1 MYIMKSNPIEFSR
14 LLQQYYKKN
23 ITPNK
28 KFLILKKNIML
39 QRIQSIF
46 ILCYV
51 ITILGC
57 FLIFPISFK
66 IESEQIQ
73 WGISNLPYL
82 FILLAGY
89 NIFLFSR
96 RKIQITMNIILLF
109 FSIGYEILVFNEI
122 YEQIDTQL
130 QFIVLRFL
138 LALTSWLML
147 IFANKY
153 IRKDEALIKSMD
165 RLR

>member
-1 MYIMKSNPIEFSR
+1 MKSNPIEFFR

-23 ITPNK
+23 ITPDK

-39 QRIQSIF
+39 QRIQSLF
-46 ILCYV
+46 LLGYV

-57 FLIFPISFK
+57 FLFFPIGFK
-66 IESEQIQ
+66 IESEQII
-73 WGISNLPYL
+73 WGISNLPYI
-82 FILLAGY
+82 FIILAGV

-96 RKIQITMNIILLF
+96 RKIQIAMNIILLF
-109 FSIGYEILVFNEI
+109 FSVGYEILVFNEI
-122 YEQIDTQL
+122 YDQIDTQL

-147 IFANKY
+147 IFSNKY
-153 IRKDEALIKSMD
+153 IRKDEALIRSMD